1 MPRRCWCT
9 AEQKQQEPSRISVE
23 CVNAGIIKDRR
34 RVWRMLQELV
44 IKVPAPFKGQPDV
57 GFSTR
62 YPAQPAQAPLK
73 DVPFIIEGPSGP
85 MRQLQS
91 RLELFRQK
99 RSLIPDAPGEA
110 YSWTDLIPLNDE
122 LFILAFRD
130 ESLADPAADLD
141 SEHRYIVNL
150 VRPLV
155 FPFLKDCV
163 RIGELAL
170 RGNIVL
176 AVLDNTRV
184 MAELELHRAQIV
196 PRNGSI
202 VLDATD
208 GGQRRVRR
216 APG

>member
-1 MPRRCWCT
+1 
-9 AEQKQQEPSRISVE
+9 
-23 CVNAGIIKDRR
+23 
-34 RVWRMLQELV
+34 MLQELV
-44 IKVPAPFKGQPDV
+44 IKVPAPFMGRADI

-62 YPAQPAQAPLK
+62 YPAQPVQAPLR
-73 DVPFIIEGPSGP
+73 DVPFFIEGPSGP
-85 MRQLQS
+85 MRRLQS

-130 ESLADPAADLD
+130 ESLTDAQDDVD
-141 SEHRYIVNL
+141 SESRYIVNL

-170 RGNIVL
+170 RDNIVL
-176 AVLDNTRV
+176 AVLDHTGV

-202 VLDATD
+202 VLSDVAA
-208 GGQRRVRR
+208 G
-216 APG
+216 

>member
-1 MPRRCWCT
+1 
-9 AEQKQQEPSRISVE
+9 
-23 CVNAGIIKDRR
+23 
-34 RVWRMLQELV
+34 MLQELV
-44 IKVPAPFKGQPDV
+44 IKVPAPFMGRADV

-62 YPAQPAQAPLK
+62 SPAQPVPAPLK
-73 DVPFIIEGPSGP
+73 DVPFFIEGPSGP
-85 MRQLQS
+85 MRRLQS

-99 RSLIPDAPGEA
+99 RTLIPDAPGEA

-130 ESLADPAADLD
+130 ESLTDGPDDAD
-141 SEHRYIVNL
+141 SESRYIVNL

-170 RGNIVL
+170 RDNIVL
-176 AVLDNTRV
+176 AVLDNSRV
-184 MAELELHRAQIV
+184 MAELELRRAQIV

-202 VLDATD
+202 VLDDADRD
-208 GGQRRVRR
+208 G
-216 APG
+216 

>member
-1 MPRRCWCT
+1 MPCWPT
-9 AEQKQQEPSRISVE
+9 AEQRQQELSRISVE
-23 CVNAGIIKDRR
+23 CVNAGIIKGRR

-44 IKVPAPFKGQPDV
+44 IKVPAPFLGRADI

-73 DVPFIIEGPSGP
+73 DVPFFIEGPPGP
-85 MRQLQS
+85 MRRLQS

-99 RSLIPDAPGEA
+99 RNLIPDAPGEA

-122 LFILAFRD
+122 LFILAFRE
-130 ESLADPAADLD
+130 ESLTDSPDDADTE
-141 SEHRYIVNL
+141 SRYIVNL

-170 RGNIVL
+170 RDNIVL
-176 AVLDNTRV
+176 AILDNSRV
-184 MAELELHRAQIV
+184 MAELELLRAQIV

-202 VLDATD
+202 VLDDAD
-208 GGQRRVRR
+208 RD
-216 APG
+216 A

>member
-1 MPRRCWCT
+1 MPTPCWRT
-9 AEQKQQEPSRISVE
+9 AGQKKQERSRISVE
-23 CVNAGIIKDRR
+23 CVNADIIKDRR
-34 RVWRMLQELV
+34 RFWRMLQELV
-44 IKVPAPFKGQPDV
+44 IKVPAPFLGRADI

-73 DVPFIIEGPSGP
+73 DVPFFIEGPSGP
-85 MRQLQS
+85 MRRLQS

-99 RSLIPDAPGEA
+99 RNLIPDAPGEA

-130 ESLADPAADLD
+130 ESLTDAPDDVD
-141 SEHRYIVNL
+141 SESRYIVNL

-170 RGNIVL
+170 RDHIVL
-176 AVLDNTRV
+176 AVLDNSRV
-184 MAELELHRAQIV
+184 LQELQLHRAPIV

-202 VLDATD
+202 GLGDAD
-208 GGQRRVRR
+208 AG
-216 APG
+216 